1 MRLVWT
7 RTVFGTF
14 GTGTSVGVQ
23 ALAAN
28 CRCDAANGER
38 LKAGH
43 QRLLKRQPRRA
54 VSLVASCVVYLMFV
68 LSALCLGGRAT
79 AQSAIDLL
87 SGFDAR
93 RIEGCYPVSDS
104 KVAGEMSRLLFRLRK
119 ADEDALASR
128 SVGSLTDAAIAARLT
143 TGDSVEV
150 EGTIAAVRQY
160 NVPETLTEFL
170 ELETFQE
177 LVLTLP
183 DSEDSIAVFA
193 PSLVGKVS
201 EGDRVKANAVVIDA
215 SSAEQVF
222 AAGRVAWFPTMAETV
237 GWKLLARQG
246 VDLSRIAE
254 AASRNRRSLEA
265 ADGDAFYSML
275 AAAKNLNTQPFDANV
290 SLAPLTVKPVEL
302 LQSPQD
308 YHGQWIRMNA
318 STVRIT
324 RISVS
329 DPARRAQLGQ
339 DHYYQVD
346 ASGDLGNTIIQLAR
360 SEDDPGEPIRMS
372 GTYPISLVA
381 AELPDFLSAERNDPK
396 AVVTMLSHPVAIEG
410 FFYRLWSYKNEFMT
424 REGGGKQVGP
434 LIVVSAWQS
443 MAPPANDDGGVR
455 VIGYALAIGIAVA
468 ILATIWWTRRNAKQ
482 DAEVRKRAG
491 QTTTIDL

>member
-1 MRLVWT
+1 MMVI
-7 RTVFGTF
+7 
-14 GTGTSVGVQ
+14 
-23 ALAAN
+23 
-28 CRCDAANGER
+28 
-38 LKAGH
+38 
-43 QRLLKRQPRRA
+43 
-54 VSLVASCVVYLMFV
+54 VSAWCFS
-68 LSALCLGGRAT
+68 GRAS

-104 KVAGEMSRLLFRLRK
+104 NVAGEMSRLLFRLRK

-128 SVGSLTDAAIAARLT
+128 SVGSLTDPATAARLT

-160 NVPETLTEFL
+160 NVPESLTEFL

-201 EGDRVKANAVVIDA
+201 AGDRVKANAVVIDA

-222 AAGRVAWFPTMAETV
+222 AAGRVAWFPAMAETV

-275 AAAKNLNTQPFDANV
+275 AAAKNLKTEPFDPNV
-290 SLAPLTVKPVEL
+290 SLAPLAIEPVQL
-302 LQSPQD
+302 LEAPQE

-360 SEDDPGEPIRMS
+360 GEDDPGEPIRMS
-372 GTYPISLVA
+372 GTYPVSLVA
-381 AELPDFLSAERNDPK
+381 AELPDFLSAERNDPN

-434 LIVVSAWQS
+434 LIVVSQWQS
-443 MAPPANDDGGVR
+443 TAPPTNDDGGVR

-482 DAEVRKRAG
+482 DAEVRRRAS

>member
-1 MRLVWT
+1 MRCISV
-7 RTVFGTF
+7 
-14 GTGTSVGVQ
+14 SVGVQ
-23 ALAAN
+23 ALAAIG
-28 CRCDAANGER
+28 RCDAAPRER

-43 QRLLKRQPRRA
+43 QRLPNQQPRRT
-54 VSLVASCVVYLMFV
+54 VSLMMVIV
-68 LSALCLGGRAT
+68 SAWCFSGRAS

-104 KVAGEMSRLLFRLRK
+104 NVAGEMSRLLFRLRK

-128 SVGSLTDAAIAARLT
+128 SVGSLTDPATAARLT

-160 NVPETLTEFL
+160 NVPESLTEFL

-201 EGDRVKANAVVIDA
+201 AGDRVKANAVVIDA

-222 AAGRVAWFPTMAETV
+222 AAGRVAWFPAMAETV

-275 AAAKNLNTQPFDANV
+275 AAAKNLKTEPFDPNV
-290 SLAPLTVKPVEL
+290 SLAPLAIEPVQL
-302 LQSPQD
+302 LEAPQE

-360 SEDDPGEPIRMS
+360 GEDDPGEPIRMS
-372 GTYPISLVA
+372 GTYPVSLVA
-381 AELPDFLSAERNDPK
+381 AELPDFLSAERNDPN

-434 LIVVSAWQS
+434 LIVVSQWQS
-443 MAPPANDDGGVR
+443 TAPPTNDDGGVR

-482 DAEVRKRAG
+482 DAEVRRRAS

>member
-7 RTVFGTF
+7 RTVFGTM

-23 ALAAN
+23 ALAAD
-28 CRCDAANGER
+28 CRCDAASGER

-43 QRLLKRQPRRA
+43 QRLLKRQSRRT
-54 VSLVASCVVYLMFV
+54 VSLVASSVVYLMFV
-68 LSALCLGGRAT
+68 LSALCFGVRAP

-104 KVAGEMSRLLFRLRK
+104 KVAGEMARLLFRLRK

-160 NVPETLTEFL
+160 NVPESLIEFL

-177 LVLTLP
+177 LVLELP

-222 AAGRVAWFPTMAETV
+222 AAGRVAWFPAMAETV

-275 AAAKNLNTQPFDANV
+275 AAAKNLNTEPFDRNV
-290 SLAPLTVKPVEL
+290 SLAPLRIEPVKL
-302 LQSPQD
+302 LESPQD

-360 SEDDPGEPIRMS
+360 GADDPGEPIRMS
-372 GTYPISLVA
+372 GTYPVSLVA
-381 AELPDFLSAERNDPK
+381 AELPDFLSAERDDPK

-434 LIVVSAWQS
+434 LIVVSQWHS
-443 MAPPANDDGGVR
+443 MAPPANEDGGVR
-455 VIGYALAIGIAVA
+455 VIGYALAIGIALA
-468 ILATIWWTRRNAKQ
+468 ILATIWWTRRNAKE
-482 DAEVRKRAG
+482 DAEVRRRAS

>member
-1 MRLVWT
+1 MI
-7 RTVFGTF
+7 
-14 GTGTSVGVQ
+14 
-23 ALAAN
+23 AI
-28 CRCDAANGER
+28 
-38 LKAGH
+38 
-43 QRLLKRQPRRA
+43 
-54 VSLVASCVVYLMFV
+54 AST
-68 LSALCLGGRAT
+68 LCFSGQSP

-87 SGFDAR
+87 SGFDAQ
-93 RIEGCYPVSDS
+93 RIEACYPVSDS
-104 KVAGEMSRLLFRLRK
+104 NVAGEMSRLLFRMRK
-119 ADEDALASR
+119 SDEDALASR
-128 SVGSLTDAAIAARLT
+128 SAGSITDPTVAAELT
-143 TGDSVEV
+143 TGDAVEV
-150 EGTIAAVRQY
+150 EGTIEAVRQY
-160 NVPETLTEFL
+160 SVPESLTEFL

-177 LVLTLP
+177 LVLALP

-193 PSLVGKVS
+193 PSLVGKIS
-201 EGDRVKANAVVIDA
+201 EGDRVKANAIVIDA

-222 AAGRVAWFPTMAETV
+222 AAGRVAWFPAMAESV

-275 AAAKNLNTQPFDANV
+275 AAAKNLNTDPFDPAT
-290 SLAPLTVKPVEL
+290 SPDPLAIEPVEL

-372 GTYPISLVA
+372 GSYPVSLVA
-381 AELPDFLSAERNDPK
+381 ASLPSFLIEQLGDND

-443 MAPPANDDGGVR
+443 MAPPASDDGQVQ
-455 VIGYALAIGIAVA
+455 VIGYALAVGIAVA
-468 ILATIWWTRRNAKQ
+468 ILATIWWTRRNAKE
-482 DAEVRKRAG
+482 DAKARESTLDSIK
-491 QTTTIDL
+491 IDL